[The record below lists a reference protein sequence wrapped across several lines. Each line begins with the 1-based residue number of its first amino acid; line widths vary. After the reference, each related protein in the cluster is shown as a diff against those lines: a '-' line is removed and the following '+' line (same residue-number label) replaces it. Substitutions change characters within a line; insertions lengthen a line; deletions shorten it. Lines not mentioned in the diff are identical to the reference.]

1 MLTDKVVKWMLGAA
15 FALLMMIGGTAAWN
29 ALRPAEARAASYYV
43 ELGSICNAYIE
54 GEAPWC
60 AQVFDIKDRFKL
72 GTKTF

>member
-1 MLTDKVVKWMLGAA
+1 MLTDRLVKWMIGAA
-15 FALLMMIGGTAAWN
+15 FALLMIIGGTMAYD
-29 ALRPAEARAASYYV
+29 ALRPADARAASYFV

-60 AQVFDIKDRFKL
+60 AQVFSVGDNYKL